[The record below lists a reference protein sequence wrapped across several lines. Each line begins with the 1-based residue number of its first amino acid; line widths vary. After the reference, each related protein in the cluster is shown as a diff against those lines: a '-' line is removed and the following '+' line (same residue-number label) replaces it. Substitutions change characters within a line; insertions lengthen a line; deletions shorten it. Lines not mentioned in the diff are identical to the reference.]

1 LAVGLAFSANMIRE
15 YYTRSKLE
23 PQVELSESLKN
34 MAAVKNYRYSLT
46 SEFSVDGRKEVISK
60 VSGEKQGSNTHIKGE
75 MVNTPVDIYFI
86 DRTIYNFDQFSNKW
100 LIIDTGKTNS
110 EELLISELKPLSN
123 LQYETVSDVQKVGFE
138 VLDGTDYLIVT
149 CRPMLASNW
158 LTTMWQDF
166 ECQIWIDYQQD
177 LIRKAVLK
185 ATNRAVTTTR
195 LTIKVD
201 FKDINDSIIIS
212 SPDLSK

>member
-1 LAVGLAFSANMIRE
+1 
-15 YYTRSKLE
+15 
-23 PQVELSESLKN
+23 
-34 MAAVKNYRYSLT
+34 
-46 SEFSVDGRKEVISK
+46 
-60 VSGEKQGSNTHIKGE
+60 
-75 MVNTPVDIYFI
+75 
-86 DRTIYNFDQFSNKW
+86 
-100 LIIDTGKTNS
+100 
-110 EELLISELKPLSN
+110 LISELKPLSN

>member
-1 LAVGLAFSANMIRE
+1 MGLAFSANMIRE

-23 PQVELSESLKN
+23 PQVELSESLKK
-34 MAAVKNYRYSLT
+34 MAVVKNYRYSLT

-60 VSGEKQGSNTHIKGE
+60 VNGEKQGSNTHIKGE

-86 DRTIYNFDQFSNKW
+86 DRTIYNYDQFSNKW
-100 LIIDTGKTNS
+100 LIIDTDKTNS

-123 LQYETVSDVQKVGFE
+123 LQYETVFDVQKVGFE

-149 CRPMLASNW
+149 CRPTLTSDW
-158 LTTMWQDF
+158 LTGMWQDF

-177 LIRKAVLK
+177 LIKKAVLK
-185 ATNRAVTTTR
+185 ATNRAVSTTS
-195 LTIKVD
+195 LKIKVD
-201 FKDINDSIIIS
+201 FKDINDSIIIPL
-212 SPDLSK
+212 PDLSN